1 MKTTT
6 TTTPTIE
13 VNCEVGIGVPPIRY
27 MVCHVDYKVIMASMK
42 VDYSVFGTEYE
53 QALKAFRLLHKHNP
67 KEYYPGCDLESYLSR
82 IFGDRFDE
90 MAFEALKEEIFEKLE
105 KEGVQNPRETCVFR
119 YKGGIRH
126 A

>member
-6 TTTPTIE
+6 TTTPIE
-13 VNCEVGIGVPPIRY
+13 VNCEVGIGVPGVRY
-27 MVCHVDYKVIMASMK
+27 MACHVDYKVIMAGMK

-53 QALKAFRLLHKHNP
+53 QALKTFRLLHKHNP

>member
-1 MKTTT
+1 MKNTA

-13 VNCEVGIGVPPIRY
+13 VNCEVGIGVPGVRY
-27 MVCHVDYKVIMASMK
+27 MICHVDYKVIMASMK
-42 VDYSVFGTEYE
+42 VDYSVFGTEYM
-53 QALKAFRLLHKHNP
+53 QALKAFKLLHKP
-67 KEYYPGCDLESYLSR
+67 KEYYPGCDLENYLSR

-90 MAFEALKEEIFEKLE
+90 MAFEVLKAEIFEKLE
-105 KEGVQNPRETCVFR
+105 KEGVQNPLETCVFR